1 MTSVVH
7 LLCVDNITT
16 AEEVVE
22 EQASVSTL
30 HFTLVLMVQQHSP
43 LTCSHLDCKQLP
55 HTITQS
61 EGAFETSHS
70 IPFITKLAC
79 T

>member
-7 LLCVDNITT
+7 LLCFDNITR

-30 HFTLVLMVQQHSP
+30 VLLP
-43 LTCSHLDCKQLP
+43 AGALTADRSHLNCKQLP